1 MKKFDELRKLLE
13 KYTEVNFVNR
23 DDEGFI
29 IDRVRIDRN
38 DLLALLADR
47 EQLRE
52 TLKFYADYMNYCI
65 DYETNHNGF
74 TRICILYKDIE
85 ERNEVTGLAGKRARA
100 ALKKSDE
107 VENG

>member
-38 DLLALLADR
+38 DLLALLDDR
-47 EQLRE
+47 EQLKQKIQLVLDFYNLQTKEWCDKYSPGMTTRQLGNICRE
-52 TLKFYADYMNYCI
+52 
-65 DYETNHNGF
+65 
-74 TRICILYKDIE
+74 
-85 ERNEVTGLAGKRARA
+85 

-107 VENG
+107 AENG